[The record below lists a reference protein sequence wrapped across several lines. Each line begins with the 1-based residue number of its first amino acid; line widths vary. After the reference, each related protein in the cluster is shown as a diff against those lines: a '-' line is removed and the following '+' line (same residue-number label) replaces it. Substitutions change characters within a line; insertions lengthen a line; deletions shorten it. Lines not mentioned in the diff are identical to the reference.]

1 MKIIMTATRSD
12 KDAAT
17 NHINN
22 LALVE
27 AFDQRFDITAQPVKG
42 FWKGEAE
49 PSYIMQTDNQ
59 YVLIEAFLM
68 AQQYEQDAILLVRD
82 DNRAELIDCQ
92 TGSRTDIGDWQKVS
106 PHVARMF
113 DAYTVDGSGTHWVA
127 CTKAERAVAERRSLS
142 LMSLMDIETVTYAAL
157 AV

>member
-17 NHINN
+17 NDLNN
-22 LALVE
+22 VDLIQT
-27 AFDQRFDITAQPVKG
+27 FDRRFQITAQPVRG

-59 YVLIEAFLM
+59 YVLIEAFLI
-68 AQQYEQDAILLVRD
+68 ARQYEQDAILLVKD
-82 DNRAELIDCQ
+82 DNRAVLVDCL
-92 TGSRTDIGDWQKVS
+92 TGKQTDIGDWQKVS
-106 PHVARMF
+106 PAVAQQF
-113 DAYTVDGSGTHWVA
+113 DAYTVDSAGTHWVA
-127 CTKAERAVAERRSLS
+127 CTKAERAVAERAALGV
-142 LMSLMDIETVTYAAL
+142 MSLAEAETAAYAW